1 MPLIESMTDH
11 INLTDLALAKA
22 CCADLYQSDLARLV
36 FGDSLHPGGLALT
49 NRLARL
55 MGVKAGDWVLDLAS
69 GRGVSAMAVSRVFH
83 CNVVGVEFGSA
94 SVAESLAKSTES
106 PSAPTSFFIRGDAE
120 CPPVRPGRFDAAF
133 CECSMSLFMDKDG
146 AVKEIARLLRPGGR
160 FGLSDVT
167 LLPGALPSELDG
179 TIGQLLCLSDALDVQ
194 GYLNLLESAGLEV
207 VQQED
212 SSAEILK
219 IMDRVADKLG
229 AFNAWKSLSPPAGQD
244 AAVLDAVPQV
254 MAALRRM
261 VESGDLGY
269 WMFVA
274 QKLG

>member
-1 MPLIESMTDH
+1 MSGQ
-11 INLTDLALAKA
+11 ALAKA
-22 CCADLYQSDLARLV
+22 CCADLYQSDMARLV

-55 MGVKAGDWVLDLAS
+55 MEVQSGDWVLDLAS
-69 GRGVSAMAVSRVFH
+69 GRGISAMAVSRVFH
-83 CNVVGVEFGSA
+83 CNVVGVEFGAA

-106 PSAPTSFFIRGDAE
+106 SSAPTSFFIRGDAE

-133 CECSMSLFMDKDG
+133 CECSMSLFMDKAG
-146 AVKEIARLLRPGGR
+146 AVGEIKKLLRPGGR

-167 LLPGALPSELDG
+167 LSPGALPVELDG
-179 TIGQLLCLSDALDVQ
+179 TVGQLLCMSDALDVP
-194 GYLNLLESAGLEV
+194 GYLSLLEAGGLEV

-219 IMDRVADKLG
+219 IMDQVEGKLG
-229 AFNAWKSLSPPAGQD
+229 ALNAWRDLSPQGVQNAD
-244 AAVLDAVPQV
+244 VLESVPRV
-254 MAALRRM
+254 IATLRRM

-269 WMFVA
+269 WIFVA
-274 QKLG
+274 RKPD

>member
-1 MPLIESMTDH
+1 MTDP
-11 INLTDLALAKA
+11 ISLTDQALAKA
-22 CCADLYQSDLARLV
+22 CCADLYQSDAARLV

-55 MGVKAGDWVLDLAS
+55 MEVQAGDWVLDLAS

-83 CNVVGVEFGSA
+83 CNVVGVEFGAA

-106 PSAPTSFFIRGDAE
+106 PSAPTCFFIRGDAE
-120 CPPVRPGRFDAAF
+120 CPPIRPGRFDAAF
-133 CECSMSLFMDKDG
+133 CECSMSLFMDKAG
-146 AVKEIARLLRPGGR
+146 AVDEITRLLRPGGR

-167 LLPGALPSELDG
+167 LAPGALPAELDG
-179 TIGQLLCLSDALDVQ
+179 AVGQLLCLSDALDVQ
-194 GYLNLLESAGLEV
+194 GYLSLLEGAGLKV

-219 IMDRVADKLG
+219 IMDQVEGKLG
-229 AFNAWKSLSPPAGQD
+229 ALNAWKSMSPPAGQD
-244 AAVLDAVPQV
+244 LGVLDTLPRVIAT
-254 MAALRRM
+254 LRAM

-269 WMFVA
+269 WTFVA
-274 QKLG
+274 QKPL